1 MDFIEQWVGASYPFQ
16 SLKIVFLDNIVESV
30 STAAT
35 IITAKFFELISV
47 NLLVPE
53 NVVDQVYHS
62 RYYLSFAIGTQWFG
76 HYLTGA
82 CWDDSWL
89 IIGLCRVLA
98 YMFMRKLY
106 GHNEYKFRLAKDTER
121 ICLIDVRMPPLCSV
135 NVDAKKELLVGK
147 GKNFNEQFDIFND
160 PCSLR
165 AEVLHLKS
173 GLVLLM
179 MEKRFGKQLL
189 AKLVSKFLMS
199 QMSGELNMGLGTI
212 DFLKMS
218 RKISGHLEI
227 KEFAD
232 QWIYG
237 SGCPIFTTSYNFNR
251 KKMVIELKIGQ
262 RSSNEGMS
270 GATSKFTGPFTVRV
284 QEPGGTFDTEIRIEE
299 FQKQYDIIYH
309 TKYKRIRRGAIR
321 KGKKNADDEEEDE
334 IIEDGDEDF
343 STDVIAEPDRI
354 TFEWIR
360 LDPEKHWL
368 SHLTFEQDAFMWN
381 SLVKQVKDVDAQYE
395 AIVALG
401 KIHTIPT
408 GIKLSEFLVDE
419 NLFYRL
425 RMEAALALS
434 KFDSEEVDYLGL
446 NNLCKY
452 LEEKYMIPDG
462 DAGQLIP
469 KRNHYEQM
477 HDYYIKHTIL
487 YALCNY
493 RDSRGWSPPRIRE
506 IILNFLSL
514 NDNGGS
520 QYSDSNT
527 LAVLIDCL
535 GMSFLPRPKN
545 RDDLAWCLS
554 ERIKFKE
561 SRTFR
566 SEDVEEFDFPMVE
579 ETFSHRNCEIAKNFF
594 VPEDDELLERSLEEI
609 ARYLVKDRFNSSY
622 KNAVTVSCLEVLLKW
637 QIAGLVPINVPFFLQ
652 YSRVGHNSMVR
663 KMAIECLIIVTA
675 LKDRAVNRYLALMC
689 IYDKVPYI
697 SYLTAKNLTYFIG
710 LAAQQ
715 LETSSHASTRK
726 DILKAEVEEMIS
738 IWQPSLEAKKVPEGA
753 SKYIRKIMILSKE
766 LFPAKT
772 KIKFKMPSLANLK
785 PEDTDSLGSDTPKS
799 KKKTPKVAKAVL
811 VKIEETFVLPDFL
824 IKCLAMV
831 KKLNATKQGVWFRT
845 PVYLID

>member
-1 MDFIEQWVGASYPFQ
+1 
-16 SLKIVFLDNIVESV
+16 
-30 STAAT
+30 
-35 IITAKFFELISV
+35 
-47 NLLVPE
+47 
-53 NVVDQVYHS
+53 
-62 RYYLSFAIGTQWFG
+62 
-76 HYLTGA
+76 
-82 CWDDSWL
+82 
-89 IIGLCRVLA
+89 
-98 YMFMRKLY
+98 MRKLY
-106 GHNEYKFRLAKDTER
+106 GNNEYKFRLTKDTER
-121 ICLIDVRMPPLCSV
+121 ICLIDVRMPPLCSI
-135 NVDAKKELLVGK
+135 NVDAKKDLLIGK
-147 GKNFNEQFDIFND
+147 GKAYNEQFEVFTD

-165 AEVLHLKS
+165 AELLHLKS

-199 QMSGELNMGLGTI
+199 QMSGELTMGLSTI
-212 DFLKMS
+212 EFLKTS

-299 FQKQYDIIYH
+299 YQKQYDIIYH
-309 TKYKRIRRGAIR
+309 TKYKRIRRGAVR
-321 KGKKNADDEEEDE
+321 KGKKQQDEEEDE
-334 IIEDGDEDF
+334 EVIEEGDEDF

-368 SHLTFEQDAFMWN
+368 CHLTFEQDAFMWN
-381 SLVKQVKDVDAQYE
+381 TLVKQVKDVDAQYE

-401 KIHTIPT
+401 KMHTIPT

-425 RMEAALALS
+425 RMEAALALT
-434 KFDSEEVDYLGL
+434 KFDTEEVEFLGL

-452 LEEKYMIPDG
+452 LEDKYMIPEG
-462 DAGQLIP
+462 ESGELIP
-469 KRNHYEQM
+469 KRNNYDEI

-487 YALCNY
+487 YALSHY
-493 RDSRGWSPPRIRE
+493 RDSKGWSPTRIRK
-506 IILNFLSL
+506 IIIQFLSL
-514 NDNGGS
+514 NDNGAS
-520 QYSDSNT
+520 VYSDSNT

-545 RDDLAWCLS
+545 SDDLAWCLS

-566 SEDVEEFDFPMVE
+566 SEDVEEFDFPVIE
-579 ETFSHRNCEIAKNFF
+579 EAFSHRNSEIAKNFF
-594 VPEDDELLERSLEEI
+594 QNEDDDLLEQSLQEL

-622 KNAVTVSCLEVLLKW
+622 KNAVTVACLEVLLKW
-637 QIAGLVPINVPFFLQ
+637 QIGGLVPINVPLFLQ
-652 YSRVGHNSMVR
+652 YSRYPSINDRFGHNNMVR
-663 KMAIECLIIVTA
+663 KMAIECLIVVTA
-675 LKDRAVNRYLALMC
+675 LKDSAVNRYLALMSLH
-689 IYDKVPYI
+689 DKDPYI
-697 SYLTAKNLTYFIG
+697 CYITAKNLTYFIG

-715 LETSSHASTRK
+715 LETASHATSRK
-726 DILKAEVEEMIS
+726 ETLKAEIDAMIA
-738 IWQPSLEAKKVPEGA
+738 IWKPVLEANKAPEAATKYLKK
-753 SKYIRKIMILSKE
+753 ILQLAKE

-772 KIKFKMPSLANLK
+772 KIKFRMPSLANLK
-785 PEDTDSLGSDTPKS
+785 PDDAKVPEITGKDTPKQH
-799 KKKTPKVAKAVL
+799 KKKLPKVSKAV
-811 VKIEETFVLPDFL
+811 VKIEETIVLPDFL

-831 KKLNATKQGVWFRT
+831 KKLSSSKQGAWFRA
-845 PVYLID
+845 PVPISLIRLIQ